1 MFVDLADK
9 QLISTFNKGILLCV
23 TDIFVKYA
31 WTIHLKNKRDMAITN
46 AFQKFLDESN
56 HKPNKVWVD
65 KGSKFYNRL
74 MNSWLE
80 KNAIEKHS
88 IYNEGK

>member
-46 AFQKFLDESN
+46 AFQ
-56 HKPNKVWVD
+56 
-65 KGSKFYNRL
+65 
-74 MNSWLE
+74 MNSPT
-80 KNAIEKHS
+80 IF
-88 IYNEGK
+88 NENISNT